1 MERTHPIG
9 SLLRYVQRYKILF
22 WFSVASSISNKV
34 LDLMPPLLVG
44 WVIDSVR
51 GEPPDWIVDVLP
63 QGAEPATMAAFLAGL
78 GVVIFAFESLFEWGF
93 QSGFMRV
100 AQNAQHDLRVDS
112 YDAVQ
117 RREMAFFE
125 KHRLGET
132 MSMLNDDVNQLERF
146 LNTGFNNLLQLLVL
160 FLFCGTILIS
170 TSWQLALVGLIP
182 VPLIVLGSFGYQRL
196 ISPRYRLVRERV
208 GSLAS
213 RLENNLSGMMV
224 IKSFTAEEFES
235 QRVREVSDAYREANT
250 DAIRLSSVYV
260 PLIRM
265 AIAIGFGGVL
275 WLGSKWVLEGK
286 DWLTVGELVLFSM
299 MIQRMLWPLT
309 RLGVTLDDYER
320 AKAAARRTFSLMST
334 QSKIQDSPQA
344 LACDGL
350 SGSLRFENLTF
361 RYGEA
366 GDVIAGLSA
375 EIPAGKVIGIA
386 GTTGAGKSTLVKLL
400 LRLYEPTGGSIYL
413 DDKEIRELRLRD
425 LRAAVALVSQEV
437 YLFHGT
443 IFENIAYARPEASL
457 EEVREAARLAE
468 FDGFASALPSGYDT
482 LVGERGIR
490 LSGGQRQRL
499 SLARAILKDSPIVV
513 LDEATSAVDNETE
526 RAIQENLA
534 DITRNKT
541 ALIVAHRLSTIRHAD
556 EIWVLE
562 QGKIVERGSH
572 DTLVELGGRYTD
584 LWRVQSGELGGS
596 R

>member
-1 MERTHPIG
+1 MTPHPIG
-9 SLLRYVQRYKILF
+9 NLLRYVQRYRVLF
-22 WFSVASSISNKV
+22 WLSVTSSVCNKV

-51 GEPPDWIVDVLP
+51 GEPPAWILEVLP
-63 QGAEPATMAAFLAGL
+63 TGVEPATMAAFLAGL
-78 GVVIFAFESLFEWGF
+78 GVVIFGFESLFEWGF

-100 AQNAQHDLRVDS
+100 AQNAQHDLRVDT
-112 YDAVQ
+112 YDSVQ

-125 KHRLGET
+125 RHRLGET

-160 FLFCGTILIS
+160 FLFCGAILMS

-182 VPLIVLGSFGYQRL
+182 VPLIILGSFGYQRL
-196 ISPRYRLVRERV
+196 ISPRYQVVRERV

-224 IKSFTAEEFES
+224 IKSFTAEDFES
-235 QRVREVSDAYREANT
+235 QRVREVSDSYRQANT
-250 DAIRLSSVYV
+250 EAIRLSSVYV

-309 RLGVTLDDYER
+309 RLGVTLDEYER
-320 AKAAARRTFSLMST
+320 AKAAARRTFTLLTTESEIRDRPDVRVPESV
-334 QSKIQDSPQA
+334 
-344 LACDGL
+344 
-350 SGSLRFENLTF
+350 SGQLRFENLSF
-361 RYGEA
+361 RYGDA
-366 GDVIAGLSA
+366 GNVIANLTASIA
-375 EIPAGKVIGIA
+375 AGKVIGIA

-400 LRLYEPTGGSIYL
+400 LRLYEPSDGHIYL
-413 DDKEIRELRLRD
+413 GDQEIRDIPLKD
-425 LRAAVALVSQEV
+425 LRRAIALVSQEV

-443 IFENIAYARPEASL
+443 IFENIAYAQPDASF
-457 EEVREAARLAE
+457 EDVQRAARLAE
-468 FDGFASALPSGYDT
+468 FDAFASSLPEKYQT

-526 RAIQENLA
+526 RAIQQNLSK
-534 DITRNKT
+534 ITQGKT

-562 QGKIVERGSH
+562 EGQIVERGSH
-572 DTLVELGGRYTD
+572 DALLEQGGRYLD
-584 LWRVQSGELGGS
+584 LWRVQSGEIGRS
-596 R
+596 I

>member
-1 MERTHPIG
+1 
-9 SLLRYVQRYKILF
+9 
-22 WFSVASSISNKV
+22 
-34 LDLMPPLLVG
+34 
-44 WVIDSVR
+44 
-51 GEPPDWIVDVLP
+51 
-63 QGAEPATMAAFLAGL
+63 MAAFLAGL
-78 GVVIFAFESLFEWGF
+78 GVVIFGFESLFEWGF

-100 AQNAQHDLRVDS
+100 AQNAQHDLRVDT
-112 YDAVQ
+112 YDSVQ

-125 KHRLGET
+125 RHRLGET

-160 FLFCGTILIS
+160 FLFCGAILMS

-182 VPLIVLGSFGYQRL
+182 VPLIILGSFGYQRL
-196 ISPRYRLVRERV
+196 ISPRYQVVRERV

-224 IKSFTAEEFES
+224 IKSFTAEDFES
-235 QRVREVSDAYREANT
+235 QRVREVSDSYRQANT
-250 DAIRLSSVYV
+250 EAIRLSSVYV

-309 RLGVTLDDYER
+309 RLGVTLDEYER
-320 AKAAARRTFSLMST
+320 AKAAARRTFTLLTTESEIRDRPDVRVPESV
-334 QSKIQDSPQA
+334 
-344 LACDGL
+344 
-350 SGSLRFENLTF
+350 SGHLRFENLSF
-361 RYGEA
+361 RYGDA
-366 GDVIAGLSA
+366 GNVIANLTASIA
-375 EIPAGKVIGIA
+375 AGKVIGIA

-400 LRLYEPTGGSIYL
+400 LRLYEPSDGHIYL
-413 DDKEIRELRLRD
+413 GDQEIRDIPLKD
-425 LRAAVALVSQEV
+425 LRRAIALVSQEV

-443 IFENIAYARPEASL
+443 IFENIAYAQPDASF
-457 EEVREAARLAE
+457 EDVQRAARLAE
-468 FDGFASALPSGYDT
+468 FDAFASSLPEKYQT

-526 RAIQENLA
+526 RAIQQNLSK
-534 DITRNKT
+534 ITQGKT

-562 QGKIVERGSH
+562 EGQIVERGSH
-572 DTLVELGGRYTD
+572 DALLEQGGRYLD
-584 LWRVQSGELGGS
+584 LWRVQSGEIGRS
-596 R
+596 I